1 MGIFGRSVELKEKIV
16 KEGKMRSINGENL
29 VKHGYTL
36 PETNSKFAPE
46 NGWLEYQFPFGF
58 RPIFRCYVIVSGRV
72 NWIHAYK
79 WILLQMVI
87 HDDKRDE
94 SMRIGRN
101 CY

>member
-1 MGIFGRSVELKEKIV
+1 MGIFGRSVELKEKNV

-29 VKHGYTL
+29 VIHGYTL
-36 PETNSKFAPE
+36 PETNIFAPE
-46 NGWLEYQFPFGF
+46 NGWLEYQFPFGKAYFQVLCHSF
-58 RPIFRCYVIVSGRV
+58 REGK
-72 NWIHAYK
+72 WIREYK
-79 WILLQMVI
+79 WILLHMVI